1 MKRILFV
8 DDEPRLLEGLQRM
21 LRPQRREWDMLFAS
35 GGEEALA
42 VMAQAAV
49 DVVVTD
55 MRMPGMDGATLLQRV
70 HEQFPGV
77 MRIVLSG
84 QFEVEAG
91 LRAVPVAHQF
101 LTKPCDPDKLK
112 AAIERSSQLGDAS
125 VPDEAT
131 RRIVSAVGALPS
143 PPRICASLM
152 EAIQN
157 PGVSMEE
164 IGRIVNQ
171 DVAITAKVLQ
181 LVNSAFFSIPHK
193 VSDVKTAVS
202 LLGFEVLKQLV
213 VSAEVLKT
221 FRPARPI
228 RGFSL
233 DEFERHAQAS
243 ANIAGELAPRN
254 LHGESVMAAML
265 HDAGK
270 LVLATRLPDQF
281 ERALDESSR
290 QGRPLDQSEREVF
303 GTTHAEIGGYILN
316 LWGLP
321 SEGVDAISV
330 HHQPDRVGDPKGQLS
345 LRALIHVADVL
356 AHEQTVP
363 LEELPPIP
371 FGIDMNYLSRMEMVD
386 RIPEWRMK
394 ARQITAREPK

>member
-8 DDEPRLLEGLQRM
+8 DDEPRLLQGLQRM
-21 LRPQRREWDMLFAS
+21 LRPQRHEWDMLFAN

-42 VMAQAAV
+42 VMAQTAV

-55 MRMPGMDGATLLQRV
+55 MRMPGMDGASLLQQV
-70 HEQFPGV
+70 HARFPGA

-84 QFEVEAG
+84 QFDVEAG

-112 AAIERSSQLGDAS
+112 AAIERSSQLTGAA

-131 RRIVSAVGALPS
+131 RRIVSAIGVLPS
-143 PPRICASLM
+143 PPGVCANLL
-152 EAIQN
+152 EAVQK
-157 PGVSMEE
+157 PEVSVEE
-164 IGRIVNQ
+164 IGRIINQ

-181 LVNSAFFSIPHK
+181 LVNSAFFSLPRE
-193 VSDVKTAVS
+193 VSDVRTAVNF
-202 LLGFEVLKQLV
+202 LGFEVLKQLV

-221 FRPARPI
+221 FHPVRPI

-233 DEFERHAQAS
+233 EEFERHSQAT
-243 ANIAGELAPRN
+243 ANIVSVLAQRSV
-254 LHGESVMAAML
+254 HGVSVMAAML

-281 ERALDESSR
+281 ERALDESVS
-290 QGRPLDQSEREVF
+290 QGRPLDQCEREVF
-303 GTTHAEIGGYILN
+303 GTTHAEIGGYMLN

-321 SEGVDAISV
+321 SEAVDAISV
-330 HHQPDRVGDPKGQLS
+330 HHKPVGVGDPSGGLN
-345 LRALIHVADVL
+345 LRALIHVADAL
-356 AHEQTVP
+356 AHEQTMAP
-363 LEELPPIP
+363 EDLPAIP
-371 FGIDMNYLSRMEMVD
+371 SGIDINFLADMQLTGC
-386 RIPEWRMK
+386 IPEWRSK
-394 ARQITAREPK
+394 ARQVITQERS